1 MVDNLSPL
9 KTRKRLPGHRAVEKG
24 VGQFLPGEGS
34 GRNNLVGGKPALS
47 ARQLRTTAVGNY
59 LFPAIN
65 KIILRKARE
74 KEQLGSFMQASSIS
88 CS

>member
-1 MVDNLSPL
+1 MVDNLSPP
-9 KTRKRLPGHRAVEKG
+9 KTKKRLSGHRVVAKA

-34 GRNNLVGGKPALS
+34 GRNNQVGGKAALS
-47 ARQLRTTAVGNY
+47 ALQLRSAAVGNY
-59 LFPAIN
+59 LFSARN
-65 KIILRKARE
+65 KIILRRTRE